1 MTAIIDPLLLEKPA
15 LAAGTPANRFITL
28 TTAAEL
34 AALEMDCEQLF
45 AAAASPMQ
53 SFAWIEAAAAA
64 IGGGGRLQIVC
75 LRRGERTVAMAP
87 LVRFPATFA
96 GAWEL
101 LNLAKLHE
109 PADLVYQDEAAL
121 DELVF
126 ELARRGLPLMLGRL
140 PADSPTI
147 AAVRREIGRAHV

>member
-1 MTAIIDPLLLEKPA
+1 MTTVIDPVPLEGSA
-15 LAAGTPANRFITL
+15 AAAGTPANRFITL

-34 AALEMDCEQLF
+34 AALETDCEQLF

-53 SFAWIEAAAAA
+53 SFAWIDAAAAA
-64 IGGGGRLQIVC
+64 VGGGGRLQIVC
-75 LRRGERTVAMAP
+75 LRRGERIAAVAP
-87 LVRFPATFA
+87 LVRFSTSFG

-121 DELVF
+121 DELAV
-126 ELARRGLPLMLGRL
+126 EL
-140 PADSPTI
+140 
-147 AAVRREIGRAHV
+147 